1 MGEAPPTRATRV
13 GGNILSRGSRG
24 WDGQS
29 TLKKADALQSAQ
41 FINALRA
48 SCVPVACQLLGAQC
62 WMPSLR
68 ANGCRP
74 SLAGQILQARS
85 CRPDLAGQILRARSC
100 GPGFAGQIF
109 REWGADPQVQR
120 PASCRPLDLSPAD
133 DVRAGS
139 RQGD

>member
-48 SCVPVACQLLGAQC
+48 SCVPVV
-62 WMPSLR
+62 
-68 ANGCRP
+68 GCP
-74 SLAGQILQARS
+74 VLDAIAAGQWLQAKSCGPDLAGQILQARS
-85 CRPDLAGQILRARSC
+85 CRPDLAGQVLRARSC
-100 GPGFAGQIF
+100 RPDLARMG
-109 REWGADPQVQR
+109 RR
-120 PASCRPLDLSPAD
+120 PA
-133 DVRAGS
+133 GS
-139 RQGD
+139 